1 MNQNNNICLKL
12 CAVAEFAQVVLIQPL
27 LQMKQVIVKNS
38 HGFLPANE
46 YGKMPF
52 YAIMTAATVVV
63 FLLWPLLCIRWWKVL
78 FNIHL
83 AIGSLCFLAILESVA
98 WFVYLFSWNEGGLES
113 KALFPG

>member
-1 MNQNNNICLKL
+1 MNQNNNICMKL
-12 CAVAEFAQVVLIQPL
+12 CAVAECAQVVLTPIADETGDCE
-27 LQMKQVIVKNS
+27 NS

-63 FLLWPLLCIRWWKVL
+63 FLLWSLLCIRWWKVL

-83 AIGSLCFLAILESVA
+83 IIGSLCFLAILESVA

>member
-1 MNQNNNICLKL
+1 
-12 CAVAEFAQVVLIQPL
+12 
-27 LQMKQVIVKNS
+27 MKQVIVKNS
-38 HGFLPANE
+38 HGFLPAYE

-63 FLLWPLLCIRWWKVL
+63 FLLWSLLCVRWWKVL

>member
-1 MNQNNNICLKL
+1 
-12 CAVAEFAQVVLIQPL
+12 
-27 LQMKQVIVKNS
+27 MKQVIVKNS

-63 FLLWPLLCIRWWKVL
+63 FLLWSLLCIRWWKVL

-83 AIGSLCFLAILESVA
+83 IIGSLCFLAILESVA

-113 KALFPG
+113 KALFPGW